1 MAAICCETG
10 PSQEMICQDELS
22 LIPNSLADGLQDQRC
37 QSKEEQPSVNMDCL
51 LSDIQILI

>member
-1 MAAICCETG
+1 
-10 PSQEMICQDELS
+10 MICQDELS